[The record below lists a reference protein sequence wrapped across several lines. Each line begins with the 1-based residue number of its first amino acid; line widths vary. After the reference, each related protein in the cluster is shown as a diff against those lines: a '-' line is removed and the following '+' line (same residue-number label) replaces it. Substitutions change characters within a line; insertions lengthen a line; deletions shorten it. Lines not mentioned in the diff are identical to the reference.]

1 MSFKTNVEEFCY
13 DLRKL
18 LIYCLSVTLLLSFM
32 LNSVDLLNL
41 IMLFIGT
48 MIFPSIALINT
59 SKTLNSTTAGY
70 FIAFGLAFG
79 SPFLFIASLILK
91 INVFTDIIEG
101 HEHLY
106 EKI

>member
-1 MSFKTNVEEFCY
+1 MSYKTNVEEFFY

-18 LIYCLSVTLLLSFM
+18 LIFCLSCTLALSFL
-32 LNSVDLLNL
+32 LNSVNLLNL
-41 IMLFIGT
+41 ILLFTGT

-59 SKTLNSTTAGY
+59 SKTLRYTTAGY
-70 FIAFGLAFG
+70 FIAFGLSFG

-91 INVFTDIIEG
+91 INIFTDIVEG